1 MEKNAF
7 LAVILSALVFII
19 YFVVVPNPQRVPTPP
34 PQNPPIVQTETQ
46 APLSNPP
53 LLLTPE
59 SGPQSV
65 TYETSKLETKVF
77 VSQFSTEAGQALSW
91 EILNFKKTTDGQASP
106 LDLLQN
112 TSDAFPFALL
122 LDTKLVN
129 SFHTVVSAKTDEI
142 IYQTQTPQLAVQKII
157 RTTPHDY
164 FLEVQVQ
171 ITNTSSEVLS
181 FVPGLRLAAYN
192 DPHEKPKGFWI
203 FKAPLDINTP
213 LYFIDKSVERLA
225 NLDKLP
231 SWKGFMGNI
240 LWTGLESRYFLRA
253 IVARTDSMENQTNF
267 GKQGDV
273 LFADLNYPKQTL
285 APGQSK
291 QFIFTTY
298 LGPKDMDLLKAGGPS
313 LTKAVNLGWFGIIG
327 EPLLW
332 LLKQLHTLLFNSWG
346 LAIIGLTLLVKILL
360 HPVSKKSLKAMKAMQ
375 ELQPKLQELR
385 EKYKTDKQ
393 RLNVETMNL
402 FRAHKVNPMGGCLP
416 MLLQMPIYI
425 ALYNVFY
432 NSIDLYHTP
441 FLFYKDLAAPDPY
454 YISPILLGI
463 FLFLQQKLTPQANVD
478 PAQQKAMMLMPLLFS
493 FFLLNLPAGLVLYIF
508 INTVMAVAQQYKMNK
523 NISFMKLLKKS

>member
-19 YFVVVPNPQRVPTPP
+19 YFVVVPSPERISTPP
-34 PQNPPIVQTETQ
+34 PQNPPIVTPETQ
-46 APLSNPP
+46 NQLPSNPP

-59 SGPQSV
+59 PGPQSV

-77 VSQFSTEAGQALSW
+77 MGQFSTEAGQALSW
-91 EILNFKKTTDGQASP
+91 ETLNFKKTADGQASP

-112 TSDAFPFALL
+112 TLGAYPFALL
-122 LDTKLVN
+122 LDAKLLN
-129 SFHTVVSAKTDEI
+129 SFHKVVSAKPDEI
-142 IYQTQTPQLAVQKII
+142 VYQTQTPQLAVQKTI
-157 RTTPHDY
+157 RTTPQDY

-171 ITNTSSEVLS
+171 ITNTSNEVLS

-192 DPHEKPKGFWI
+192 DPNEKPKGFWI

-213 LYFIDKSVERLA
+213 LYFIDKSVERLS

-253 IVARTDSMENQTNF
+253 IVARTDSMENQASF

-291 QFIFTTY
+291 QFTFTTY

-313 LTKAVNLGWFGIIG
+313 LSKAVNLGWFGIIG

-332 LLKQLHTLLFNSWG
+332 LLKQLHALLFNSWG
-346 LAIIGLTLLVKILL
+346 LAIIGLTLLVKIAL

-375 ELQPKLQELR
+375 ELQPKLKELR

-393 RLNVETMNL
+393 RLNIETMNL
-402 FRAHKVNPMGGCLP
+402 FKAHKVNPMGGCLP

-432 NSIDLYHTP
+432 NSIDLYHAP

-493 FFLLNLPAGLVLYIF
+493 FFLINLPAGLVLYIF
-508 INTVMAVAQQYKMNK
+508 INTAMAVAQQYKMN
-523 NISFMKLLKKS
+523 